1 MLAADLASCLLMF
14 DAESLVPC
22 LLQQVLPLVTNHV
35 DAETITEDPKGWAL
49 ARMTAHAVCLGLNV
63 EQTRSKR
70 NSYDEEMERPSKM
83 KKVDSSTSS
92 SRIQQALAQFFE
104 DIIAIIKCTQVGP
117 LPALLVSFLQQAVAS
132 TGACVGPLSAYS
144 PEDLVKEILE
154 LSPSLLSAP
163 DVLLGL
169 CNMKTSEGR
178 KLCAKALCNNI

>member
-1 MLAADLASCLLMF
+1 M
-14 DAESLVPC
+14 
-22 LLQQVLPLVTNHV
+22 
-35 DAETITEDPKGWAL
+35 
-49 ARMTAHAVCLGLNV
+49 
-63 EQTRSKR
+63 
-70 NSYDEEMERPSKM
+70 
-83 KKVDSSTSS
+83 
-92 SRIQQALAQFFE
+92 
-104 DIIAIIKCTQVGP
+104 
-117 LPALLVSFLQQAVAS
+117 SFLQQAVAS